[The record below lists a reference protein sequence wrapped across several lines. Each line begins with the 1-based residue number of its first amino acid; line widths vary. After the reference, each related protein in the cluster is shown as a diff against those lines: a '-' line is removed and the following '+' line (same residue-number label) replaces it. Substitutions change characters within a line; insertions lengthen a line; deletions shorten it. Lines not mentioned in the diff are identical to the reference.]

1 MTAGHFMLLALLFVK
16 MDVEP
21 RLWALARDFQ
31 TAFLPSFANEL
42 WRSSFF
48 LLSSLFIYLALSLP
62 NFIFRS
68 MILKDDVMADI
79 TAPWKSTWRLRD
91 LAHDNVMPTVL
102 LFVTVRVFFYQ
113 ALGIK
118 FNQYYVLVF
127 ALSQLA
133 FGIIYP

>member
-1 MTAGHFMLLALLFVK
+1 MTAGHFMLLVLLFVK

-21 RLWALARDFQ
+21 RLWALAGDFQ
-31 TAFLPSFANEL
+31 TAFLPSFTNEL
-42 WRSSFF
+42 WRSSF
-48 LLSSLFIYLALSLP
+48 LLSCLFMYLALSLP

-68 MILKDDVMADI
+68 MILKDGVMADI

-91 LAHDNVMPTVL
+91 LARDNVMPTVL

-118 FNQYYVLVF
+118 FNQYYVPVF